1 MARVSRMA
9 ESLVGSEII
18 KLAGEIKQRIAE
30 GQKIHNFTIGD
41 FDSSI
46 FPIPQELEDAIIKAI
61 REGHTN
67 YPASNGMAGLR
78 SAVADF
84 IKERQGLDYDKD
96 DFLIAGGA
104 RPLIHAVY
112 QALVDPNDNVV
123 FPVPSWNNNHYTHM
137 AHAKKVMIETTPES
151 NFMPTRDQLKDHLK
165 GARLVALCSPLNPT
179 GTVFSYEQLKD
190 ICDLVIE
197 INEERGSEN
206 PLYVLYDQIYWT
218 LCYGETKHVDP
229 VNIDPRM
236 RDYTIYIDGLSKGFA
251 ATGVRVGWAF
261 GPSKIIA
268 KMKSILG
275 HIGAWSPKA
284 EQMATEEF
292 LKNTPAVDS
301 YLTKIR
307 KGLSSRLE
315 GFYNGFQQL
324 KSEGYPVDA
333 IHPQGA
339 LYLTV
344 KFDLKGLTR
353 QDGSVISST
362 RDISGFLLNEV
373 GLAVVPFYAFGASED
388 SVWFRLSVG
397 TATMESIDDVC
408 VSLKRAIDALPAKN
422 EQNA

>member
-9 ESLVGSEII
+9 ENLVGSEII

-30 GQKIHNFTIGD
+30 GQQIHNFTIGD

-46 FPIPQELEDAIIKAI
+46 FPIPQELEDAIIQAI
-61 REGHTN
+61 RDGHTN

-78 SAVADF
+78 AAVADF
-84 IKERQGLDYDKD
+84 IKDRQGLDYDKD
-96 DFLIAGGA
+96 DYLIAGGA

-137 AHAKKVMIETTPES
+137 AHANKVMIETTPES
-151 NFMPTRDQLKDHLK
+151 NFMPTGDQLKEHLK
-165 GARLVALCSPLNPT
+165 EARLVALCSPLNPT

-197 INEERGSEN
+197 INEERGADN

-229 VNIDPRM
+229 VSIDPRM

-261 GPSKIIA
+261 GPTKIIA

-292 LKNTPAVDS
+292 LRNTSAVDS

-307 KGLSSRLE
+307 QGLSSRLE
-315 GFYNGFQQL
+315 GFYNGFQEL
-324 KSEGYPVDA
+324 KREGYPIDA

-344 KFDLKGLTR
+344 KFDLRGVTQK
-353 QDGSVISST
+353 DGSVISST

-408 VSLKRAIDALPAKN
+408 ASLKRAIDALPAKN